1 MPAEQPMPSA
11 SDDPLLAFQ
20 WRPEPEAAELV
31 DDLVSRSLLRCPAA
45 ALLAGRLR
53 ELTGTRIGDW
63 LDHLGFGAGSGV
75 LEQLIAAGFI
85 IHGRSGGGCSYRQHG
100 GLFPTICL
108 DAAERPSRLAIA
120 VESLSDHLAASA
132 LAVPIEG
139 GPGARVR
146 LARLAGG
153 NAAELWAVERHGE
166 SGFAGGSASAAE
178 VEAASRHYR
187 SFRLRRRDYQDDAS
201 AFAELGLLVG
211 NAIGDC
217 GRDLSCDLF
226 FAAERDF
233 WLTRNRAGRIQKA
246 RQDAFGLGLANHDHH
261 TYRSSRRWFAP
272 LIAVLERLGL
282 QPRERFYPG
291 GEAGWG
297 AQVLEQP
304 VTGVV
309 VFADVD
315 MSPEEL
321 RQDFAHRPFAEGARP
336 RALGTVGLWCAL
348 HGESLFSAGMHHL
361 ACKVDI
367 ALSSAQL
374 AKDRVV
380 SMKRFSDLP
389 HLRQCFTEGEQ
400 WPVAGPR
407 IARLLGD
414 GLITSEQASRFGS
427 EGALG
432 SHLELVERNAGFKGF
447 NQHGVDEIISGT
459 DPRRAARP

>member
-1 MPAEQPMPSA
+1 MPAEQPMHSA

-20 WRPEPEAAELV
+20 WRPEPEAAEVV
-31 DDLVSRSLLRCPAA
+31 DDLVARSLLRCPAA

-63 LDHLGFGAGSGV
+63 LDHLGLGAAGGI
-75 LEQLIAAGFI
+75 LEQLIAAGFV
-85 IHGRSGGGCSYRQHG
+85 IHGRSGDGCSYRKPG

-108 DAAERPSRLAIA
+108 DAAAQGSRLAIA
-120 VESLSDHLAASA
+120 VESLSDHLSANA
-132 LAVPIEG
+132 LAVPVEG
-139 GPGARVR
+139 APGARLR
-146 LARLAGG
+146 LARLARGD
-153 NAAELWAVERHGE
+153 AAELWAVERHGE
-166 SGFAGGSASAAE
+166 AGFSGGAVGPAE
-178 VEAASRHYR
+178 VQAASRHYQ
-187 SFRLRRRDYQDDAS
+187 SFRQRRRDRDDAA
-201 AFAELGLLVG
+201 AFAELEQLVAG
-211 NAIGDC
+211 ASDDC
-217 GRDLSCDLF
+217 GRDLACDLF
-226 FAAERDF
+226 FAAEREF

-246 RQDAFGLGLANHDHH
+246 RQDALGLGLANHDHH

-282 QPRERFYPG
+282 QVRERFYPG

-321 RQDFAHRPFAEGARP
+321 RQDFAHRPFAAGARA

-348 HGESLFSAGMHHL
+348 HGESLFAAGMHHL

-367 ALSSAQL
+367 ALASAQL
-374 AKDRVV
+374 AHDRVA

-400 WPVAGPR
+400 WPVESARLAG
-407 IARLLGD
+407 LLGD
-414 GLITSEQASRFGS
+414 GLITAEQARSFGA

-447 NQHGVDEIISGT
+447 NQHGVDEIIGAT
-459 DPRRAARP
+459 DPRRAARH

>member
-1 MPAEQPMPSA
+1 MPVEQPMHSA

-20 WRPEPEAAELV
+20 WRPEPEAAELI
-31 DDLVSRSLLRCPAA
+31 DDLVARSLARCPAA
-45 ALLAGRLR
+45 AQLAGRLR
-53 ELTGTRIGDW
+53 EQSGTRIGDW
-63 LDHLGFGAGSGV
+63 LDHLTYGAGGGV
-75 LEQLIAAGFI
+75 LEQLIAAGFVN
-85 IHGRSGGGCSYRQHG
+85 HARTPGGCSYRKPG
-100 GLFPTICL
+100 GLFPSVCL
-108 DAAERPSRLAIA
+108 EASGRTSQLAFA
-120 VESLSDHLAASA
+120 VESLSAYLAANA
-132 LAVPIEG
+132 QELKVDGAEG
-139 GPGARVR
+139 GRVR
-146 LARLAGG
+146 TARLAGG
-153 NAAELWAVERHGE
+153 DDAELWVIERHGAA
-166 SGFAGGSASAAE
+166 GFTGAAAAPSE
-178 VEAASRHYR
+178 VQAAARHR
-187 SFRLRRRDYQDDAS
+187 QAFSQRRRDLADHAA
-201 AFAELGLLVG
+201 AFAALEQLVQG
-211 NAIGDC
+211 AIDDC
-217 GRDLSCDLF
+217 GRDLACELF

-233 WLTRNRAGRIQKA
+233 WLARNRAGRIQKA
-246 RQDAFGLGLANHDHH
+246 RQDALGLGLANHDHH

-282 QPRERFYPG
+282 EPRERFYPG

-304 VTGVV
+304 VTGLV

-321 RQDFAHRPFAEGARP
+321 RQDFAHQPFADGARA

-367 ALSSAQL
+367 ELASAQL
-374 AKDRVV
+374 ASARVA

-400 WPVAGPR
+400 WPVAS
-407 IARLLGD
+407 ARLASLLGD
-414 GLITSEQASRFGS
+414 GQLTAEQAQRFGA

-432 SHLELVERNAGFKGF
+432 SHLELVERNLGFKGF

-459 DPRRAARP
+459 DPRRAARR